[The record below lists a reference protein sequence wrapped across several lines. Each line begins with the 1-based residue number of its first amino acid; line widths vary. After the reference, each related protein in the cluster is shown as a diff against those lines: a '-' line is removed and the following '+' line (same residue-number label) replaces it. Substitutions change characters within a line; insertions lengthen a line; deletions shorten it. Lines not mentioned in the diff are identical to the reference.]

1 MSLFRNLAII
11 AHVDHGKTTLVDQLL
26 QAGGVY
32 RENQTVTERAMDSMD
47 LEREKGITIRSKNT
61 AVHWKEF
68 IINIVDTP
76 GHADFGGEVE
86 RVMKMVDG
94 VILVVDAFSGPQ
106 AQTRFVLRKALQEGL
121 MPIIVVNKVDRP
133 NADPVGVHDQVLELF
148 LELDASEEQFNA
160 PTLYGSAR
168 DGYFSRDPEARG
180 GDCIPLLEAI
190 IEHIPAPKIEEGS
203 TFKMLVSNI
212 AWDDYV
218 GRIAIGKI
226 LGGSIKKGEPVF
238 RFLKDGTKVRS
249 RIGKVFEYT
258 NLGIQDAD
266 QAIAGNIVGI
276 AGFEDADIGET
287 LASDEN
293 AEPLPPV
300 NIDPPAVQ
308 MQFSINDGPFA
319 GKDGKHV
326 QSRVIRDRLF
336 REMKTN
342 VSIHVEDAE
351 AAGVFNVS
359 ARGAM
364 QIAVLVETMRRE
376 GFEILVSR
384 PTVILKRDEKG
395 HRLEPWEV
403 LYLEL
408 PMEYANPIMK
418 ILNDRK
424 GILQDM
430 TTNDISGRTLITA
443 NIPTRGIIGLEFEL
457 VNLTS
462 GHGIM
467 SHLFDEYKPW
477 AGPIQTRQAG
487 TLVSMDTGA
496 ATAYSLTA
504 LEDRG
509 TLFINPTEEVYTGM
523 IIGENS
529 RSDDLPVNP
538 VKAKK
543 LDNIRSATKE
553 NTAKLAPALKFSLE
567 RAIEYIDGDELVEA
581 TPNFLRL
588 RKRILDP
595 NERKRANKALK
606 TEA

>member
-1 MSLFRNLAII
+1 MSQFRNLAII
-11 AHVDHGKTTLVDQLL
+11 AHVDHGKTTLVDELL
-26 QAGGVY
+26 KAGGAY
-32 RENQTVTERAMDSMD
+32 RENQAVTERAMDSMD
-47 LEREKGITIRSKNT
+47 LEREKGITIKAKNT
-61 AVHWKEF
+61 AVHWGNH

-94 VILVVDAFSGPQ
+94 VILVVDAFGGPQ

-121 MPIIVVNKVDRP
+121 KPIIVVNKIDRP
-133 NADPVGVHDQVLELF
+133 NSDPLGVHDQVLELF
-148 LELDASEEQFNA
+148 LELEATDDQFNA
-160 PTLYGSAR
+160 PTLYGSAKN
-168 DGYFSRDPEARG
+168 GFFSNSYDATE

-190 IEHIPAPKIEEGS
+190 IENIPAPKVLADEN
-203 TFKMLVSNI
+203 FKMLVSNI
-212 AWDDYV
+212 DWDDYV
-218 GRIAIGKI
+218 GRIAIGKV
-226 LGGSIKKGEPVF
+226 LSGSIRKGDNVF

-249 RIGKVFEYT
+249 KIGKVFEYT
-258 NLGIQDAD
+258 NLGIQEVSDGV
-266 QAIAGNIVGI
+266 AGNIVGI
-276 AGFEDADIGET
+276 AGFEDADICET
-287 LASDEN
+287 LAAEEE

-300 NIDPPAVQ
+300 NIDPPSVQ

-319 GKDGKHV
+319 GRDGKHV
-326 QSRVIRDRLF
+326 QSRVIRDRLYS
-336 REMKTN
+336 EMKTN
-342 VSIHVEDAE
+342 VSIHVEDSE
-351 AAGVFNVS
+351 MAGVFNVS

-384 PTVILKRDEKG
+384 PTVIIKRDENDK
-395 HRLEPWEV
+395 RLEPWEI

-408 PMEYANPIMK
+408 PSEYANHLLK

-424 GILQDM
+424 GMLQDM
-430 TTNDISGRTLITA
+430 TTNDGSGRTLITA
-443 NIPTRGIIGLEFEL
+443 SIPTRGIIGLEFEL
-457 VNLTS
+457 VNITS

-467 SHLFDEYKPW
+467 SHLFDEYKAW
-477 AGPIQTRQAG
+477 AGTIQTRQAG
-487 TLVSMDTGA
+487 TLVSMDTGP
-496 ATAYSLTA
+496 ATAYSLLA
-504 LEDRG
+504 LEGRG
-509 TLFINPTEEVYTGM
+509 TLFVNPTEEVYTGM

-529 RSDDLPVNP
+529 RADDLPVNP

-567 RAIEYIDGDELVEA
+567 RAIEYIDPDELVEA

-595 NERKRANKALK
+595 NERKRANKAAK
-606 TEA
+606 MDS

>member
-1 MSLFRNLAII
+1 MSQFRNLAII

-26 QAGGVY
+26 QAGGAY
-32 RENQTVTERAMDSMD
+32 RENQAVTERAMDSMD
-47 LEREKGITIRSKNT
+47 LEREKGITIKSKNT
-61 AVHWKEF
+61 AVHWKDH

-94 VILVVDAFSGPQ
+94 VILVVDAFGGPQ

-121 MPIIVVNKVDRP
+121 KPIIVVNKIDRP
-133 NADPVGVHDQVLELF
+133 NSDPLGVHDKVLELF
-148 LELDASEEQFNA
+148 LELDATEDQFDA
-160 PTLYGSAR
+160 PTLYGSAKN
-168 DGYFSRDPEARG
+168 GFFSTSHDVTE
-180 GDCIPLLEAI
+180 GDCIPLIEAI
-190 IEHIPAPKIEEGS
+190 IEHIPAPIVDAEAP
-203 TFKMLVSNI
+203 FKMLVSNI
-212 AWDDYV
+212 DWDDYV

-226 LGGSIKKGEPVF
+226 LSGSIKKGDTVF
-238 RFLKDGTKVRS
+238 RFKKDGTKIRTK
-249 RIGKVFEYT
+249 IGKVFEYT
-258 NLGIQDAD
+258 NLGIQDTED
-266 QAIAGNIVGI
+266 GVAGNIVGI

-287 LASDEN
+287 LAGDE
-293 AEPLPPV
+293 ETDPLPPV
-300 NIDPPAVQ
+300 NIDPPSVQ

-326 QSRVIRDRLF
+326 QSRVIRDRLL
-336 REMKTN
+336 REKKSN
-342 VSIHVEDAE
+342 VSIHVEDSE
-351 AAGVFNVS
+351 LAGVFNVS

-384 PTVILKRDEKG
+384 PTVIVKRDENDK
-395 HRLEPWEV
+395 RLEPWET
-403 LYLEL
+403 LYLEM
-408 PMEYANPIMK
+408 PSEYANPLLK
-418 ILNDRK
+418 ILNERK
-424 GILQDM
+424 GILENM
-430 TTNDISGRTLITA
+430 ETNDASGRTLITA

-477 AGPIQTRQAG
+477 AGTISTRQAG
-487 TLVSMDTGA
+487 TLVSMDTGP
-496 ATAYSLTA
+496 ATAYSLLA
-504 LEDRG
+504 LEGRG
-509 TLFINPTEEVYTGM
+509 TLFVNPTEEVYTGM
-523 IIGENS
+523 VIGENS
-529 RSDDLPVNP
+529 RADDLPVNP

-553 NTAKLAPALKFSLE
+553 NTQKLAPALKFSLE
-567 RAIEYIDGDELVEA
+567 RAIEYIAPDELVEV

-595 NERKRANKALK
+595 HERKRAVKAAK
-606 TEA
+606 AEG